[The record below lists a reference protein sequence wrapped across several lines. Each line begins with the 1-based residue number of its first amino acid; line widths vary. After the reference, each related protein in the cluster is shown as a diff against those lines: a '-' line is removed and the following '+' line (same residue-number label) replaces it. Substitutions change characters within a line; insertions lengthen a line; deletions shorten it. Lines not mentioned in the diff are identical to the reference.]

1 MALTDD
7 ASVVK
12 RFASLSYVEHAVI
25 SARTFPNGAIVK
37 NDVANLRRIV
47 EVYLLGLTYTVRHVS
62 PGWDRIHHLYVR
74 ESVVTA
80 APRDSNADNNVGGGG
95 SHSPVRV
102 NGIPLS
108 LIGRPVS
115 AHRLWSGA

>member
-7 ASVVK
+7 ASIVK

-47 EVYLLGLTYTVRHVS
+47 EVYLLGLTYTVRHVT
-62 PGWDRIHHLYVR
+62 PGWDRYSSPLRPGVCR
-74 ESVVTA
+74 
-80 APRDSNADNNVGGGG
+80 
-95 SHSPVRV
+95 HSRAT
-102 NGIPLS
+102 G
-108 LIGRPVS
+108 
-115 AHRLWSGA
+115 